1 MTFWKAQL
9 LEVLRTVIERIRR
22 LFLRSDTKSRVLYK
36 NVFLSL
42 IVKGAAILVSLVN
55 MPAFMEYFHDSAVLG
70 LWFTM
75 LSMLNWIL
83 TFDLGIGNGLR
94 NYLAIAL
101 EKQDRLECQ
110 RLISSAYCSVGA
122 MAVVLSIAT
131 FIFVPLV
138 DWNAICNI
146 SAEIVSRG
154 IIVQVIRTLLV
165 GIWIQFFL
173 KLVNT
178 ILYAMQRSAVPN
190 ALLLFSNILLLLSTF
205 VLNTG
210 DTQRNLVRLANAYVL
225 TSNLPML
232 VATIVVFSTSLRKIK
247 IRLLDWKKK
256 QTKQIVVLGCS
267 FLLLQLLSMASFNTR
282 EFYIMRLVDPS
293 GVVPYQVYHK
303 LFSLVSTFFVL
314 ATTPFWSAI
323 TQAAAQKDERWIRK
337 TYKKGLLLFG
347 LFSFGSVAVVILS
360 QWLVNIWLGE
370 NAIDLNIGY
379 SCLFVIFHIE
389 YMWVNLHSHF
399 ENGLG
404 KLRIQKIGY
413 ILAALGIPMI
423 ALMLVH
429 ESRQW
434 IMILLANILA
444 LLPMC
449 IMQPIYLR
457 KVFTQLRKDQ
467 KNRDLIA
474 D

>member
-1 MTFWKAQL
+1 
-9 LEVLRTVIERIRR
+9 
-22 LFLRSDTKSRVLYK
+22 
-36 NVFLSL
+36 
-42 IVKGAAILVSLVN
+42 

-122 MAVVLSIAT
+122 MAVVLSI
-131 FIFVPLV
+131 
-138 DWNAICNI
+138 
-146 SAEIVSRG
+146 G

-267 FLLLQLLSMASFNTR
+267 FLLLQLLSMAF
-282 EFYIMRLVDPS
+282 
-293 GVVPYQVYHK
+293 
-303 LFSLVSTFFVL
+303 
-314 ATTPFWSAI
+314 
-323 TQAAAQKDERWIRK
+323 
-337 TYKKGLLLFG
+337 
-347 LFSFGSVAVVILS
+347 
-360 QWLVNIWLGE
+360 
-370 NAIDLNIGY
+370 
-379 SCLFVIFHIE
+379 
-389 YMWVNLHSHF
+389 
-399 ENGLG
+399 
-404 KLRIQKIGY
+404 
-413 ILAALGIPMI
+413 
-423 ALMLVH
+423 
-429 ESRQW
+429 
-434 IMILLANILA
+434 
-444 LLPMC
+444 
-449 IMQPIYLR
+449 
-457 KVFTQLRKDQ
+457 
-467 KNRDLIA
+467 
-474 D
+474 